1 MYDLAIIGGG
11 PGGYVAA
18 ERAGAAG
25 LSVILFEKRELGGVC
40 LNEGCI
46 PTKTLLYSAKV
57 LDYAHHADKYGVY
70 VESAALDYAKVSKR
84 KDKVVKK
91 LVGGVKVKMREASV
105 EVVKGEAMIQGKS
118 GNAFTI
124 VSGDQTFEAAR
135 LLVCTGSEAAVPPI
149 PGLREGLGDTVL
161 TNREI
166 LALEQQPETLVVIG
180 GGVIGMEFASFFNSI
195 GTKVTVVEMLPKILG
210 PMDDEISAM
219 LQAQYAKKGVEFHLN
234 CQVTA
239 VEGNDVVYVDSDG
252 NVCRATGE
260 KILVSV
266 GRRANLQGFGLE
278 NLGVEFALNPAGRPY
293 GIKVDERMR
302 TNVPE
307 VYAAGD
313 VTGFSM
319 LAHTA
324 SREAEVAVNDMLGK
338 DDKMRYNAIPGVV
351 YTNPEVA
358 GVGLTEAEAEKK
370 GLDCMVL
377 KLPMAYAGRFVAE
390 NERGEGLCKVIA
402 DRKSRKVL
410 GVHMLGNPCS
420 EMIYGAC
427 IAIEQGMTVEG
438 LKEVVFPHPTVSEI
452 VKETLYGLPTSSP
465 APRGCCP

>member
-25 LSVILFEKRELGGVC
+25 LKTVIFEKKSLGGVC

-57 LDYAHHADKYGVY
+57 YNYAVTGDHYGVY
-70 VESAALDYAKVSKR
+70 VKEPSFQYGEIVDR

-91 LVGGVKVKMREASV
+91 LVGGIKAAMKGFKV
-105 EVVKGEAMIQGKS
+105 EVVNAEAKVTGRSADGIAISADGKE
-118 GNAFTI
+118 FL
-124 VSGDQTFEAAR
+124 AR
-135 LLVCTGSEAAVPPI
+135 NLLLCTGSEAAVPPF
-149 PGLREGLGDTVL
+149 PGLKEAGDVIV

-166 LALEQQPETLVVIG
+166 LALREQPKELVVIG
-180 GGVIGMEFASFFNSI
+180 GGVIGMEFAAFYNTL

-210 PMDDEISAM
+210 PLDDEISAM
-219 LQAQYAKKGVEFHLN
+219 LQKVYAKRGVNFCLK
-234 CQVTA
+234 CKVTGI
-239 VEGNDVVYVDSDG
+239 EGNTVVYEDPEG
-252 NVCRATGE
+252 KVCRVSGD

-266 GRRANLQGFGLE
+266 GRRANFKGLGLE
-278 NLGVEFALNPAGRPY
+278 ELGVEFALNPAGRPV
-293 GIKVDERMR
+293 GVKVDSKMR
-302 TNVPE
+302 TNIPN

-313 VTGFSM
+313 ITGFSM

-324 SREAEVAVNDMLGK
+324 SREGEVAVNNILGK
-338 DDKMRYNAIPGVV
+338 EDHMRYEAIPGVV

-358 GVGLTEAEAEKK
+358 GVGLTEEQAKASGK
-370 GLDCMVL
+370 DFTVV

-390 NERGEGLCKVIA
+390 NEGGEGICKIIVG
-402 DRKSRKVL
+402 KKYHEVL

-420 EMIYGAC
+420 EIIHSAC
-427 IAIEQGMTVEG
+427 IAIETEMTLEQ

-452 VKETLYGLPTSSP
+452 IKETAFTIK
-465 APRGCCP
+465 

>member
-18 ERAGAAG
+18 ERAGSAG
-25 LSVILFEKRELGGVC
+25 LSVVLFEKRELGGVC

-57 LDYAHHADKYGVY
+57 FDYSRHADKYGVN
-70 VESAALDYAKVSKR
+70 VEGSSVDFGAIFKR
-84 KDKVVKK
+84 KQKVVKK
-91 LVGGVKVKMREASV
+91 LVGGVKVQMRDAQV
-105 EVVKGEAMIQGKS
+105 EVVKDEAVIQGRGAEGFVIASGEA
-118 GNAFTI
+118 TY
-124 VSGDQTFEAAR
+124 EAR
-135 LLVCTGSEAAVPPI
+135 NILVCTGSEAAVPPI
-149 PGLREGLGDTVL
+149 PGLREGLGDVVV

-166 LALEQQPETLVVIG
+166 LALEAQPESLVIIG

-210 PMDDEISAM
+210 PLDDEISAM
-219 LQAQYAKKGVEFHLN
+219 LQAQYAKKGVEFHLS
-234 CQVTA
+234 CKVVA
-239 VEGNDVVYVDSDG
+239 VEGSEVVYEDPEG
-252 NVCRATGE
+252 KTCRAQGD

-266 GRRANLQGFGLE
+266 GRRANFQGIGLE
-278 NLGVEFALNPAGRPY
+278 SIGVELALNPAGRPY
-293 GIKVDERMR
+293 GIKVDEKMR
-302 TNVPE
+302 TNVPG

-324 SREAEVAVNDMLGK
+324 SREGEVAVNDILGK
-338 DDKMRYNAIPGVV
+338 EDRMHYDAIPGVV

-358 GVGLTEAEAEKK
+358 GVGLTEAEAANK
-370 GLDCMVL
+370 GLDYVAL

-390 NERGEGLCKVIA
+390 NERGEGLCKVIV
-402 DRKSRKVL
+402 DGKDHRVL

-420 EMIYGAC
+420 EMIHGAC
-427 IAIEQGMTVEG
+427 IAIEQGMTVEQ
-438 LKEVVFPHPTVSEI
+438 LKKVVFPHPTVSEI
-452 VKETLYGLPTSSP
+452 FKDP
-465 APRGCCP
+465 AVRL

>member
-18 ERAGAAG
+18 GRAGAAG
-25 LSVILFEKRELGGVC
+25 LSVVLFEKNSLGGVC

-57 LDYAHHADKYGVY
+57 YDYTRHADRYGVNIDGSS
-70 VESAALDYAKVSKR
+70 VDFGAVFKR
-84 KDKVVKK
+84 KEKVVRK
-91 LVGGVKVKMREASV
+91 LVAGVKAQMKAAGV
-105 EVVKGEAMIQGKS
+105 EVVPAEAVIRGRSAEGIAIEAGENEYQSRNLLICS
-118 GNAFTI
+118 G
-124 VSGDQTFEAAR
+124 SD
-135 LLVCTGSEAAVPPI
+135 AVIPPI
-149 PGLREGLGDTVL
+149 PGLREGLGATVV

-166 LALEQQPETLVVIG
+166 LSLTEQPAELVVIG

-219 LQAQYAKKGVEFHLN
+219 LQVQYEKKGVEFRLG
-234 CQVTA
+234 CKVVA
-239 VEGNDVVYVDSDG
+239 VEGDPVVYETPEG
-252 NVCRATGE
+252 ETCRVRGDR
-260 KILVSV
+260 ILVSV
-266 GRRANLQGFGLE
+266 GRRARLQGFGLE
-278 NLGVEFALNPAGRPY
+278 TLGVELALNPAGRPY

-302 TNVPE
+302 TSVPG

-324 SREAEVAVNDMLGK
+324 SREGEVAVNDILGK
-338 DDKMRYNAIPGVV
+338 ADRMRYDAIPGVV

-358 GVGLTEAEAEKK
+358 GTGLTEAEAIAR
-370 GLDCMVL
+370 GMDCQVY
-377 KLPMAYAGRFVAE
+377 KLPMAFSGRFVAE
-390 NERGEGLCKVIA
+390 NERGEGLCKVVA
-402 DRKSRKVL
+402 DRSSGAVL

-420 EMIYGAC
+420 EIIQGAC
-427 IAIEQGMTVEG
+427 IAIEQGMTVG
-438 LKEVVFPHPTVSEI
+438 QLKDVVFPHPTVSEI
-452 VKETLYGLPTSSP
+452 LKETLFSLK
-465 APRGCCP
+465 

>member
-18 ERAGAAG
+18 GRAGAAG
-25 LSVILFEKRELGGVC
+25 LSVVLFEKRELGGVC
-40 LNEGCI
+40 LNEGCV

-57 LDYAHHADKYGVY
+57 YDYTRHADLYGIAVDGSS
-70 VESAALDYAKVSKR
+70 VDFGAIFKR
-84 KDKVVKK
+84 KQKVVKK
-91 LVGGVKVKMREASV
+91 LVGGVKAQMKGARV
-105 EVVKGEAMIQGKS
+105 EVVSGEAVIKGRGAEGIEIACGDKS
-118 GNAFTI
+118 FNA
-124 VSGDQTFEAAR
+124 R
-135 LLVCTGSEAAVPPI
+135 NLLICTGSEAVVPPI
-149 PGLREGLGDTVL
+149 PGLREGLGGTVV

-166 LALEQQPETLVVIG
+166 LSLEEQPSELVIIG

-210 PMDDEISAM
+210 PMDEEISAM
-219 LQAQYAKKGVEFHLN
+219 LQALYEKKGVEFHLS
-234 CQVTA
+234 CKVVA
-239 VEGNDVVYVDSDG
+239 VEGDTVVYEDPAG
-252 NVCRATGE
+252 QTCRVHGD

-266 GRRANLQGFGLE
+266 GRRAVLQGYGLE
-278 NLGVEFALNPAGRPY
+278 NLGVELALNPAGRPY

-302 TNVPE
+302 TNVPG

-324 SREAEVAVNDMLGK
+324 SREGEVAVNDILGK
-338 DDKMRYNAIPGVV
+338 SDRMRYNAIPGVV

-358 GVGLTEAEAEKK
+358 GVGLTEAEAAKK
-370 GLDCMVL
+370 GIEVKVL
-377 KLPMAYAGRFVAE
+377 KLPMAYSGRFVAE
-390 NERGEGLCKVIA
+390 NERGEGLCKVLVGP
-402 DRKSRKVL
+402 KYHEVL

-420 EMIYGAC
+420 EIIQNAC
-427 IAIEQGMTVEG
+427 VAIEQEMTVEQ

-452 VKETLYGLPTSSP
+452 LKETVFTLK
-465 APRGCCP
+465 

>member
-1 MYDLAIIGGG
+1 MYDLAVIGGG

-18 ERAGAAG
+18 ERAGTAG
-25 LSVILFEKRELGGVC
+25 LSVILFEKKELGGVC

-57 LDYAHHADKYGVY
+57 YDYTRHADKYGVN
-70 VESAALDYAKVSKR
+70 VDGSSIDFGAIFKR
-84 KDKVVKK
+84 KQKVVKK
-91 LVGGVKVKMREASV
+91 LVGGVRVQMKNAAV
-105 EVVKGEAMIQGKS
+105 EVVKEAAVIKGKS
-118 GNAFTI
+118 ADVFDI
-124 VSGDQTFEAAR
+124 AAGESTYTAR
-135 LLVCTGSEAAVPPI
+135 NILICTGSEAAVPPI
-149 PGLREGLGDTVL
+149 PGLREGLGGTVV

-166 LALEQQPETLVVIG
+166 LALEEQPESLVVIG

-210 PMDDEISAM
+210 PLDDEISAM
-219 LQAQYAKKGVEFHLN
+219 LQAQYEKKGVEFHLS
-234 CQVTA
+234 CKVVA
-239 VEGNDVVYVDSDG
+239 VEGNEVVYEDPEG
-252 NVCRATGE
+252 NTCRAQGD

-266 GRRANLQGFGLE
+266 GRRANFQDIGLE
-278 NLGVEFALNPAGRPY
+278 SIGVELALNPAGRPY
-293 GIKVDERMR
+293 GIKVDDHMR
-302 TNVPE
+302 TNVPG

-324 SREAEVAVNDMLGK
+324 SREGEVAVNDILGK
-338 DDKMRYNAIPGVV
+338 EDRMRYDAIPGVV

-358 GVGLTEAEAEKK
+358 GTGLTEAEAAKK
-370 GLDCMVL
+370 GLDYVAL
-377 KLPMAYAGRFVAE
+377 KLPMAFSGRFVAE

-402 DRKSRKVL
+402 DAQSHRVL

-420 EMIYGAC
+420 EIIQGAC
-427 IAIEQGMTVEG
+427 IAIEQKMTVEQ

-452 VKETLYGLPTSSP
+452 FKETLFS
-465 APRGCCP
+465 ACKD

>member
-1 MYDLAIIGGG
+1 MFDLAIIGGG

-18 ERAGAAG
+18 GRAGAAG
-25 LSVILFEKRELGGVC
+25 LSVVLFEKRELGGVC

-57 LDYAHHADKYGVY
+57 YDYTRHADQYGVN
-70 VESAALDYAKVSKR
+70 VDGSSIDFGAIFKR
-84 KDKVVKK
+84 KQKVVKK
-91 LVGGVKVKMREASV
+91 LVGGVKAQMKGAKV
-105 EVVKGEAMIQGKS
+105 EVVKGEAVIQGRS
-118 GNAFTI
+118 AEGITI
-124 VSGDQTFEAAR
+124 VSGEASYQAR
-135 LLVCTGSEAAVPPI
+135 NLLICTGSEAAVPPI
-149 PGLREGLGDTVL
+149 PGLREGLGGAVV

-166 LALEQQPETLVVIG
+166 LSLEDQPERLVVIG

-210 PMDDEISAM
+210 PLDDEISAM
-219 LQAQYAKKGVEFHLN
+219 LQAQYEKKGVEFHLS
-234 CQVTA
+234 CKVVA
-239 VEGNDVVYVDSDG
+239 VEGNDVVYEDPEG
-252 NVCRATGE
+252 KTCRATGD

-266 GRRANLQGFGLE
+266 GRRASFQGIGLE
-278 NLGVEFALNPAGRPY
+278 NIGVELALNPAGRPY
-293 GIKVDERMR
+293 GIKVDEKMR
-302 TNVPE
+302 TNIPN

-324 SREAEVAVNDMLGK
+324 SREGEVAVNNILGK
-338 DDKMRYNAIPGVV
+338 ADRMRYDAIPGVV

-358 GVGLTEAEAEKK
+358 GVGVTEAEAAKK
-370 GLDCMVL
+370 GLDYTVV

-390 NERGEGLCKVIA
+390 NERGEGLCKVIVG
-402 DRKSRKVL
+402 KKYHEVL

-420 EMIYGAC
+420 EILAAAC
-427 IAIEQGMTVEG
+427 IAIEGEMTLEQ

-452 VKETLYGLPTSSP
+452 LKETVFTLK
-465 APRGCCP
+465 